1 LAALLA
7 AIDDLMNVAV
17 EPARGG
23 GGGFLCLIHYRKSSP
38 IPAKQFAEELRGIS
52 FTIGLIRLVGRS
64 IGSK

>member
-1 LAALLA
+1 LAALFA

-17 EPARGG
+17 EPAR